1 MPRFLLNVDFP
12 LSQVILTST
21 YLIFPDALFAEVA
34 VPSLALVRVVLA
46 VVALLALVA
55 PIVAVNVTVAD
66 LLLVDVVRALAVVLV
81 RVVLAVRSLA
91 VATLRLRYA
100 LSGRGALKL
109 VVPALLV
116 GVDLG
121 AEKCS
126 GSVDMTVLTMLN
138 RKLSLKVQEKDH
150 VTSSMISYLIAS
162 WGREGRVPR
171 SIP

>member
-55 PIVAVNVTVAD
+55 PIVAVHVTVAD

-100 LSGRGALKL
+100 LSGRGALEL

-121 AEKCS
+121 AAKCS
-126 GSVDMTVLTMLN
+126 GSVDW
-138 RKLSLKVQEKDH
+138 
-150 VTSSMISYLIAS
+150 I
-162 WGREGRVPR
+162 
-171 SIP
+171 

>member
-1 MPRFLLNVDFP
+1 MSIFICLNP
-12 LSQVILTST
+12 QVILTST

-55 PIVAVNVTVAD
+55 PIVAVHVTVAD

-100 LSGRGALKL
+100 LSGRGALEL

-121 AEKCS
+121 AAKCS
-126 GSVDMTVLTMLN
+126 GF
-138 RKLSLKVQEKDH
+138 RVQEKNH
-150 VTSSMISYLIAS
+150 VTSSMMSYLIAS